1 MAGEISAAD
10 GALKAGADVVA
21 TTRTEL
27 RSELSALE
35 GKLSGLG
42 AQWQGLG
49 AAAFT
54 NLMNRWREDATKII
68 DALNEFEA
76 KLNESQTAY
85 TSTDDA
91 SQATMSRLQGRLG

>member
-10 GALKAGADVVA
+10 GALKAGADVVSQ
-21 TTRTEL
+21 TRTEL
-27 RSELSALE
+27 RGELSALE

-54 NLMNRWREDATKII
+54 NLMNRWREDATKIV

-85 TSTDDA
+85 VTTDDA